1 MDLFIPSH
9 SLTFDDNIMYHWKC
23 CAQELELYLAAT
35 EKDKS
40 ETFVTLLLFNG
51 GREFRFL

>member
-51 GREFRFL
+51 GRDFRF